1 MLVIV
6 NQLKL
11 FWMVALFSFSAFA
24 DVRYILELKLGS
36 DPKPITTKY
45 GLTVVRSWLQLDHLS
60 VFVSSSQALST
71 ASISQLRSEKG
82 VIEIEP
88 DSTIRSSETEPDSK
102 AKAALEV
109 VGPWFPFLGT
119 INYFGSKVHQGY
131 VWQPTTGMIA
141 LSDTQKKYGLGTGIV
156 AIIDTGVDTTHE
168 ALRNVLLP
176 GYDFTRERSDT
187 VSEFYDLSANASA
200 ALQQSTVEIL
210 DSKKV
215 VVQVNNTTAAIL
227 AQSTVEILDG
237 KGLPSAFG
245 HGTMVAGLVHLV
257 APEARIMPLKAFK
270 ADGSA
275 QLSDIVRAIRY
286 AADHGAAV
294 ISMSFGFAQYSGE
307 LKAAIDYANS
317 RGVLCIAS
325 SGNSGKEAKVYPA
338 ALINVLGVGST
349 NFSDKRS
356 PFSNYGFSAKTS
368 APGEAIVTT
377 FPGNTYAAV
386 WGTSFSTGLVAGAA
400 SLFRQ
405 VKPGLNF
412 QSFKDAFDYGL
423 PISQDMGDSR
433 LQLMHSLDY
442 LQREH

>member
-1 MLVIV
+1 MLIKT
-6 NQLKL
+6 NQLML
-11 FWMVALFSFSAFA
+11 CSFAMVSFSAFA

-36 DPKPITTKY
+36 DPQPITTKY
-45 GLTVVRSWLQLDHLS
+45 GLTVIRSWSQLDHLS
-60 VFVSSSQALST
+60 VSVSSPQILSPVTITQIRSQ
-71 ASISQLRSEKG
+71 KG
-82 VIEIEP
+82 VIELET
-88 DSTIRSSETEPDSK
+88 DSTIHSSETEPDSK
-102 AKAALEV
+102 ARAALEV
-109 VGPWFPFLGT
+109 VGAWFPFIGT
-119 INYFGSKVHQGY
+119 VNYFGSKVHLGY
-131 VWQPTTGMIA
+131 VWQPTSLLIG
-141 LSDTQKKYGLGTGIV
+141 LSDAHKKYGLGTGTV
-156 AIIDTGVDTTHE
+156 AIIDTGVDTNHE

-176 GYDFTRERSDT
+176 GYDFTRDRSDT
-187 VSEFYDLSANASA
+187 VSEMYDLSPAASA

-215 VVQVNNTTAAIL
+215 VVQVNTTTAAIL

-257 APEARIMPLKAFK
+257 APDARILPLKAFK

-294 ISMSFGFAQYSGE
+294 ISMSFSFAQYSAE
-307 LKAAIDYANS
+307 LTSAIDYANS
-317 RGVLCIAS
+317 RGALCVAS
-325 SGNSGKEAKVYPA
+325 SGNAGKEGRVYPA
-338 ALINVLGVGST
+338 ALPNVIGVGST
-349 NFSDKRS
+349 NYSDKRS
-356 PFSNYGFSAKTS
+356 PFSNYGSSAKTS

-386 WGTSFSTGLVAGAA
+386 WGTSFSTGLAAGAA

-405 VKPGLNF
+405 VKPSLNPR
-412 QSFKDAFDYGL
+412 SYENAFDYGF

-433 LQLMHSLDY
+433 LQLIRSLDY
-442 LQREH
+442 LQRKD